1 MVGLTLESRGTD
13 LEKPLPQQILQ
24 RSAQRQRQE
33 VHMKE
38 VREAELEAQLAK
50 AKLEARELSEQ
61 LLARD
66 VALRNQTSEIN
77 ELKELVRR

>member
-1 MVGLTLESRGTD
+1 
-13 LEKPLPQQILQ
+13 
-24 RSAQRQRQE
+24 
-33 VHMKE
+33 MKE
-38 VREAELEAQLAK
+38 VRESELEAQLAK

-66 VALRNQTSEIN
+66 VALRNQTSEIS